1 MTYVITGAR
10 DYNQTVNLGES
21 VVFDASS
28 SVDDEEIISY
38 RWDFGD
44 GTNGS
49 GKIVSHSYAEAETYQ
64 ITLNVTD
71 NHGLSSIETL
81 TINISAPEYIPL
93 VIRVVLLV
101 MTGLLS
107 LIFIIL
113 FLRRRSNGEKS
124 DAAAQASF
132 PKIGECAERANCI
145 VSDSQ
150 PPGAP

>member
-1 MTYVITGAR
+1 MSQLHRELSTTTHQLTYVTGEIHIKMTYVITGAR

-64 ITLNVTD
+64 
-71 NHGLSSIETL
+71 
-81 TINISAPEYIPL
+81 
-93 VIRVVLLV
+93 
-101 MTGLLS
+101 M
-107 LIFIIL
+107 
-113 FLRRRSNGEKS
+113 
-124 DAAAQASF
+124 
-132 PKIGECAERANCI
+132 RAR
-145 VSDSQ
+145 
-150 PPGAP
+150 